1 MENTPLN
8 PFDKLIN
15 FLKGNHTWTRIYK
28 PNELTDPITKAI
40 ADNGKKFED
49 AFSKIAS
56 LKGEKGDPGKDGLPG
71 KDGNDGKTPV
81 KGKDYF
87 DGKDGYTPKKGFDY
101 FDGKDGVDGKNGKDG
116 KDGKTPVKGRDYFTK
131 EELNSIE
138 DSVSSKVQI
147 AKQTVYSLWQR
158 AIGIKNLD
166 DVELSNPTNGQGLVY
181 NATKNVWE
189 NSSAGGGGGSVDS
202 VVAGNNI
209 DVDATDPANPIV
221 SVETLTL
228 ADISDVTASATEVN
242 YTDGVTSAIQTQLN
256 AKQATLVS
264 ATNIKTINST
274 SLLGAGDIVIAGGSG
289 ISRAIVSSSGSFT
302 AGATAATDYVYL
314 ITGAHAVALP
324 TAVSNT
330 NRYTFKNN
338 HSAAITITPN
348 GAETLEGAASIQIA
362 PEDAVDII
370 SNNSNWF
377 II

>member
-56 LKGEKGDPGKDGLPG
+56 LKGEKGDPGKDAYIPVKGKDYVDGKNGKDGLPG
-71 KDGNDGKTPV
+71 KDGKDGKTPV

-116 KDGKTPVKGRDYFTK
+116 KTPVKGRDYFTK
-131 EELNSIE
+131 AELKSIE
-138 DSVSSKVQI
+138 DSVSSKVTVG
-147 AKQTVYSLWQR
+147 KQTSYSLFQR

-242 YTDGVTSAIQTQLN
+242 YTDGVTS
-256 AKQATLVS
+256 
-264 ATNIKTINST
+264 
-274 SLLGAGDIVIAGGSG
+274 
-289 ISRAIVSSSGSFT
+289 
-302 AGATAATDYVYL
+302 
-314 ITGAHAVALP
+314 
-324 TAVSNT
+324 
-330 NRYTFKNN
+330 
-338 HSAAITITPN
+338 
-348 GAETLEGAASIQIA
+348 SIQSQFSGKLSLSGGTMTGGLVLVAGTTTIQPIKMVA
-362 PEDAVDII
+362 GTNLTVPVAGVFEFDGTDLFFSV
-370 SNNSNWF
+370 
-377 II
+377 

>member
-56 LKGEKGDPGKDGLPG
+56 LKGDKGEKGDPGKDGLPG
-71 KDGNDGKTPV
+71 KDGKDGKTPV

-87 DGKDGYTPKKGFDY
+87 DGKDGYSPKKGFDY

-242 YTDGVTSAIQTQLN
+242 YTDGVTS
-256 AKQATLVS
+256 
-264 ATNIKTINST
+264 
-274 SLLGAGDIVIAGGSG
+274 
-289 ISRAIVSSSGSFT
+289 
-302 AGATAATDYVYL
+302 
-314 ITGAHAVALP
+314 
-324 TAVSNT
+324 
-330 NRYTFKNN
+330 
-338 HSAAITITPN
+338 
-348 GAETLEGAASIQIA
+348 SIQSQFSGKLSLSGGTMTGGLVLVAGTTTIQPIKMVA
-362 PEDAVDII
+362 GTNLTVPVAGVFEFDGTDLFFSV
-370 SNNSNWF
+370 
-377 II
+377 